1 MRSSSASEQN
11 ATAGA
16 WTVQAG
22 RAGAITAGAAHAAPV
37 SFARAASRAL
47 AAVAMLCALSLALSG
62 CKKEEAAKPPP
73 PPPREIDYHTMQQG
87 EVRHTGEYLGS
98 LLSRGSVTVLP
109 QVNGYVRRVLVK
121 PGQKVTVGTP
131 LIDVDAREES
141 AALASAQAQEAQAQ
155 ADLGLA
161 RQVRE
166 RTEALYREGL
176 ATAEE
181 IDQRRAATAAAEAAA
196 KAAKAQVQ
204 QRQVSV
210 QFYSVRAAV
219 AGVVGD
225 VLVRVGDYVTASTR
239 ATTISEAGALE
250 ISIAVPATRARSVV
264 VGTPVEILRE
274 DGSLMLATS
283 VFFVAPDADPS
294 TQLVE
299 LKASVPATAGLR
311 SSERVRARVVF
322 ATSEALQVPA
332 RAVVR
337 QSGQSF
343 VLVVVEKQ
351 GKTVVERR
359 PVKLGELGE
368 DNFLLEKGLAAG
380 DRIATSSLQQ
390 LRDGAAV
397 KLRAPSASTA
407 EAAGSGASAEEPT
420 PAATAPAGTTP
431 APATPPASGS
441 ASPTAPAAAPA
452 AGKAPSGAKLKA
464 AIGAASPVVPASGGG
479 GAGQALN
486 PSSSAAGR

>member
-1 MRSSSASEQN
+1 
-11 ATAGA
+11 
-16 WTVQAG
+16 
-22 RAGAITAGAAHAAPV
+22 
-37 SFARAASRAL
+37 
-47 AAVAMLCALSLALSG
+47 MLCALALGG

-73 PPPREIDYHTMQQG
+73 PPPREIDYYTMQPGQ
-87 EVRHTGEYLGS
+87 VRDTGEYLGS

-131 LIDVDAREES
+131 LLEVDAREEN
-141 AALASAQAQEAQAQ
+141 AALASAQAQEAQSQ

-166 RTEALYREGL
+166 RTEALFREGL

-181 IDQRRAATAAAEAAA
+181 LDQRRASTLAAEAAA

-204 QRQVSV
+204 QRQVAV

-225 VLVRVGDYVTASTR
+225 VLVRVGDYVNASTR
-239 ATTISEAGALE
+239 ATTISESGALE
-250 ISIAVPATRARSVV
+250 VSIAVPAARARGLVL
-264 VGTPVEILRE
+264 GTPVEILDRN
-274 DGSLMLATS
+274 GQVMLLTD

-299 LKASVPATAGLR
+299 LKALVPASSGLR
-311 SSERVRARVVF
+311 SNERVRTRVVF
-322 ATSEALQVPA
+322 ATGTALQVPA

-337 QSGQSF
+337 QSGQTF
-343 VLVVVEKQ
+343 VLVIIEKQ
-351 GKTVVERR
+351 GKLVVERR

-368 DNFLLEKGLAAG
+368 DNFRLEKGLTEG
-380 DRIATSSLQQ
+380 ERIAVSSLQQ

-397 KLRAPSASTA
+397 KLRAQPPSTA
-407 EAAGSGASAEEPT
+407 TRPPVPGDGAAAPPVTPPAAAGASPSVTTAVSAAASHVQGAVSGEARPPVPSGRSEGGSSGTTA
-420 PAATAPAGTTP
+420 PAATAG
-431 APATPPASGS
+431 
-441 ASPTAPAAAPA
+441 
-452 AGKAPSGAKLKA
+452 
-464 AIGAASPVVPASGGG
+464 
-479 GAGQALN
+479 N
-486 PSSSAAGR
+486 